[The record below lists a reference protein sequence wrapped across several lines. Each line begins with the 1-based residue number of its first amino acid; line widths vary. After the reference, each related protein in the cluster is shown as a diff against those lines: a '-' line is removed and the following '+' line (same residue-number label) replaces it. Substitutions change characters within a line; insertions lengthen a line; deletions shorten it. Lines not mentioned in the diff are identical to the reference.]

1 MPSFLS
7 RVVFFRYARRMVAR
21 ILFLFALLLPAPAMA
36 ETLEGSWAFEVEGTV
51 IFRFDIA
58 PAGKD
63 GEWRGTWNKPGSF
76 ASDGNNFQQLA
87 GPPEQVKSMAGLEF
101 DHEVELSFNDPR
113 PDAIPDIFR
122 FRLIDSDAAEMDYV
136 GTDLAPYIL
145 ERVSPATK
153 LGPWDA
159 ERTYSRGVPAGPNA
173 PEVVE
178 QLPAPVPPP
187 VDSQGFRLPPGGAP
201 TR

>member
-1 MPSFLS
+1 MIVRLLF
-7 RVVFFRYARRMVAR
+7 
-21 ILFLFALLLPAPAMA
+21 ILALLLPAPAMA
-36 ETLEGSWAFEVEGTV
+36 ETLEGSWALEVDGTV

-58 PAGKD
+58 PAAKA

-76 ASDGNNFQQLA
+76 ASDGNSFQQLA

-101 DHEVELSFNDPR
+101 DHQVELSFNDPR
-113 PDAIPDIFR
+113 PGAIPDIFR

-145 ERVSPATK
+145 ERVSPATQ
-153 LGPWDA
+153 LGPWDV
-159 ERTYSRGVPAGPNA
+159 EKTYSRSVPAGSKE
-173 PEVVE
+173 PETVE
-178 QLPAPVPPP
+178 PAPAPPG
-187 VDSQGFRLPPGGAP
+187 DLQGFRLPPGGVP